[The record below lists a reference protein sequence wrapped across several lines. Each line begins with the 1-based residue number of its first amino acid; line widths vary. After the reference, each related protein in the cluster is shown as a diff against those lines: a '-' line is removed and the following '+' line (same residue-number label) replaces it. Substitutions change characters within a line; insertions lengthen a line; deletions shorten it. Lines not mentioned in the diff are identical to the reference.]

1 MRVVLIGAGGM
12 GRLHAGNLTSIDGVK
27 VTAVCDERPDAAD
40 ALAATCGARAYR
52 SVPDLLAAETPD
64 AAYVCLPPSAHGP
77 TELALAAAGVPF
89 FVEKPVALHPDTA
102 RRVAD
107 AVDAAGIVASVGYHW
122 RYLETTAWA
131 QQALEGVRVLLA
143 AGWWLGTTPQVS
155 WWRHAAESGGQVV
168 EQATHVVDLARYLLG
183 EVSVMCGS
191 QADLVISA
199 RYPDADIADVNLAL
213 LRFASGALGTLATT
227 CSLDHGS
234 TVGLDIFT
242 DSVILHV
249 RGDTLVED
257 RCGAVLTRKATT
269 RAFQLEDETF
279 VRALQTGDP
288 RAVRSTYRDAVDTLA
303 VTHAILDAARN
314 DAR

>member
-27 VTAVCDERPDAAD
+27 VTAVCDERPDATD

-107 AVDAAGIVASVGYHW
+107 AIDAAGIFASVGYHW

-131 QQALEGVRVLLA
+131 RQALEGCACCSLPAGGWAPHPRCRGGVTPLSPA
-143 AGWWLGTTPQVS
+143 ARSSSRLPTWLTLP
-155 WWRHAAESGGQVV
+155 AI
-168 EQATHVVDLARYLLG
+168 
-183 EVSVMCGS
+183 C
-191 QADLVISA
+191 SA
-199 RYPDADIADVNLAL
+199 R
-213 LRFASGALGTLATT
+213 
-227 CSLDHGS
+227 
-234 TVGLDIFT
+234 
-242 DSVILHV
+242 
-249 RGDTLVED
+249 
-257 RCGAVLTRKATT
+257 
-269 RAFQLEDETF
+269 
-279 VRALQTGDP
+279 
-288 RAVRSTYRDAVDTLA
+288 
-303 VTHAILDAARN
+303 
-314 DAR
+314 